1 MEAQQANIDYAF
13 AAAEKAAEHWGPS
26 AAAPEA
32 ARRPDIKIWKPS
44 RSGNPISGPDVRQ
57 SIGEVETVN
66 PLAAKRVAKVK
77 APRPV
82 VPPVVAPI
90 VPAAAQT
97 TAAVTDLSD
106 LALASGLSAEEIVA
120 ECDPDGELLLEL
132 FASWGVCVAGK
143 VALCT
148 LPFLL
153 PLRC

>member
-1 MEAQQANIDYAF
+1 MVEDSILN
-13 AAAEKAAEHWGPS
+13 PS
-26 AAAPEA
+26 YTQSLRLIHSPFSHCATVVELES
-32 ARRPDIKIWKPS
+32 RR
-44 RSGNPISGPDVRQ
+44 NMH
-57 SIGEVETVN
+57 
-66 PLAAKRVAKVK
+66 
-77 APRPV
+77 
-82 VPPVVAPI
+82 
-90 VPAAAQT
+90 AAAQT